1 MIRDPTFRGPDK
13 YINIYIYIY
22 ICSIQEIQ
30 LLDCLVKR
38 KQKEDNTSRF
48 IAEIL
53 GPRAVSVVYVCFVVL
68 LSLDFQAIG
77 AEVFF
82 FLSFCPEKNGK
93 NQSTRLKSLKAPP
106 KKKKNTHPK

>member
-1 MIRDPTFRGPDK
+1 MITSK
-13 YINIYIYIY
+13 
-22 ICSIQEIQ
+22 EIQ
-30 LLDCLVKR
+30 LL
-38 KQKEDNTSRF
+38 EDNTSRF

-82 FLSFCPEKNGK
+82 VLEFLPRKEWRKSINSVEVFESTPE
-93 NQSTRLKSLKAPP
+93 
-106 KKKKNTHPK
+106 KKKKKHTHPK

>member
-1 MIRDPTFRGPDK
+1 M
-13 YINIYIYIY
+13 
-22 ICSIQEIQ
+22 
-30 LLDCLVKR
+30 KR

-82 FLSFCPEKNGK
+82 FGVFAQKRMAK
-93 NQSTRLKSLKAPP
+93 INQLG
-106 KKKKNTHPK
+106 